1 MTRVIV
7 VGGGASGLAA
17 AIVASKGKSNVMILE
32 RNNCLGKKILITGNG
47 KCNYWNENQSVNY
60 YHSYNKELLEEV
72 ITLNNQKKVLDFF
85 EHLGVIP
92 RIKNGYYY
100 PYSNQAV
107 AVKMALVNEIN
118 SSNIKVVTETFV
130 KEIKREDDKFLVIT
144 NNENFVADKVI
155 IATGSCAAPQTGS
168 DGNGYLLAESLGHK
182 LIPVLPSLTQIY
194 GSNSYYKEWNGIR
207 LNALVSLYEE
217 DEKIREEKGEI
228 HLTSYGISG
237 ICTFNLSGLVAKG
250 LAKKKKE
257 VIYINFV
264 DELGISNKK
273 DLVRWLDE
281 RNEKLG
287 NRKVDKLFDGFINY
301 KLINLFLK
309 IGNIDKDWFWN
320 DLKEEQKL
328 CLANMLVNFKFNV
341 LKVNDFSSAQVCS
354 GGVAL
359 TEINIKTMESLK
371 VKNLYFTG
379 EILDIDGDCGGYNLS
394 FAWISGILAGEAV
407 REDNA

>member
-1 MTRVIV
+1 MCHLIAVI
-7 VGGGASGLAA
+7 
-17 AIVASKGKSNVMILE
+17 
-32 RNNCLGKKILITGNG
+32 
-47 KCNYWNENQSVNY
+47 
-60 YHSYNKELLEEV
+60 
-72 ITLNNQKKVLDFF
+72 
-85 EHLGVIP
+85 
-92 RIKNGYYY
+92 
-100 PYSNQAV
+100 
-107 AVKMALVNEIN
+107 
-118 SSNIKVVTETFV
+118 
-130 KEIKREDDKFLVIT
+130 
-144 NNENFVADKVI
+144 
-155 IATGSCAAPQTGS
+155 
-168 DGNGYLLAESLGHK
+168 
-182 LIPVLPSLTQIY
+182 
-194 GSNSYYKEWNGIR
+194 
-207 LNALVSLYEE
+207 
-217 DEKIREEKGEI
+217 
-228 HLTSYGISG
+228 GISG